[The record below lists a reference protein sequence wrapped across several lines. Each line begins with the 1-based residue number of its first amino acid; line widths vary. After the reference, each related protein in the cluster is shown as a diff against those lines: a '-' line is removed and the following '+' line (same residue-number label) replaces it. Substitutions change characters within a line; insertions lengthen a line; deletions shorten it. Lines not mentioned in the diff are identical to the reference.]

1 MNYWAYLQP
10 FSIQCWTLFLIGLFG
25 LPIIII
31 FLWRKVKEP
40 DAIQIQQ
47 AISAVGFAALNMG
60 TDLNPQRAP
69 SRILVISFV
78 LAGFLL
84 MKHWEAILIS
94 FLATQTVNLPFINI
108 EDLSKNTDIRLVIM
122 PGGMIENDFRYSNSP
137 LWQTVFKER
146 VEPHLEEIASYKDH
160 PTDLQYFIR
169 NDYKTAMYD
178 FYEAYT

>member
-10 FSIQCWTLFLIGLFG
+10 FSIQCWLLFLVGLFA
-25 LPIIII
+25 LPLIII
-31 FLWRKVKEP
+31 FLWRRVNEP
-40 DAIQIQQ
+40 GAIQLEQ

-60 TDLNPQRAP
+60 TELNPQRAP
-69 SRILVISFV
+69 SRILLLSFV
-78 LAGFLL
+78 LAAFLL

-108 EDLSKNTDIRLVIM
+108 EDLFKNTDMRLVIM
-122 PGGMIENDFRYSNSP
+122 PGGMIENDFRYSEG
-137 LWQTVFKER
+137 LWQAVFKER
-146 VEPHLEEIASYKDH
+146 VEPHLKEIALYEDH
-160 PTDLQYFIR
+160 PTDLQHFIR